1 MKKLFLLLLLL
12 WQYNIFAQ
20 SDSLQNELF
29 QLNAGLSIN
38 PQQLFIGSLDMGVG
52 ASIESQ
58 PANNYLSVLVAADFR
73 NRWFTVPIAE
83 NAGTKGLKTHY
94 ALTGLG
100 SAGIGICFFDK
111 TFRKKNAF
119 YFIVAPRFY
128 LYKET
133 VDNEYFEN
141 TVSRNTTGVNYGLT
155 WSNTVISKKGKRIHT
170 QFYLP
175 LFGGHF
181 LDEMKYM
188 NLRIGLQLFK

>member
-1 MKKLFLLLLLL
+1 MKKLLFLLLLL
-12 WQYNIFAQ
+12 WHCNIYAQ
-20 SDSLQNELF
+20 NDSLQHEHL
-29 QLNAGLSIN
+29 QISAGLSIN

-58 PANNYLSVLVAADFR
+58 PANNYLSVLLAMDLR

-94 ALTGLG
+94 ALSGLG

-119 YFIVAPRFY
+119 YFTAAPRFY

-133 VDNEYFEN
+133 VDNEYFTN
-141 TVSRNTTGVNYGLT
+141 TVARNTTGVNYGLT
-155 WSNTVISKKGKRIHT
+155 WSNTVISKNGRKIHT